1 MKYSISRIRGTYD
14 FSPREVVSFNKI
26 AGRARKIFKLFGY
39 QELKL
44 PILEEES
51 LFIRGVGSTTDIVEK
66 QMFKVVREEEK
77 ETKIVLR
84 PEGTVQVVRYY
95 LENFLYKKSDFHKF
109 FYIGAMFRGERPQRG
124 RLRQFHHLGAE
135 AIGSKSIYLDVE
147 TIALMIRILEEIGV
161 KEKELKINSLG
172 CLKDKEKLRY
182 FLKNKLEEK
191 KDRLCQDCQRRLK
204 KNPLRVLDCKRETC
218 KKEVEDLNIKEDYLC
233 KDCLDNFKRILS
245 LLDDL
250 EINYIYTSALVRG
263 LDYYTHTVFEVV
275 SKKLG
280 SQDALGAGGR
290 YNHLIKDLGG
300 PEIGAIGFA
309 LGIERILLV
318 LEEKEKIRDTEV
330 FVAAMPQFRE
340 DGFKL
345 LQRLREENISSEI
358 DYCDKSLKGQLR
370 VAQKKKCRFVLI
382 LGEEEK
388 KERVIT
394 LKDMQKSI
402 QKKISER
409 DLVKVLKDYLK
420 AC

>member
-1 MKYSISRIRGTYD
+1 
-14 FSPREVVSFNKI
+14 
-26 AGRARKIFKLFGY
+26 
-39 QELKL
+39 
-44 PILEEES
+44 
-51 LFIRGVGSTTDIVEK
+51 
-66 QMFKVVREEEK
+66 
-77 ETKIVLR
+77 
-84 PEGTVQVVRYY
+84 
-95 LENFLYKKSDFHKF
+95 
-109 FYIGAMFRGERPQRG
+109 
-124 RLRQFHHLGAE
+124 
-135 AIGSKSIYLDVE
+135 
-147 TIALMIRILEEIGV
+147 
-161 KEKELKINSLG
+161 
-172 CLKDKEKLRY
+172 
-182 FLKNKLEEK
+182 
-191 KDRLCQDCQRRLK
+191 
-204 KNPLRVLDCKRETC
+204 LRVLDCKRETC

-409 DLVKVLKDYLK
+409 DLVKVLKGYLK
-420 AC
+420 VC